1 MTKIKNGRLLLTVPA
16 IIGMA
21 VCIAVCILLSCL
33 TLAGQSPARC
43 FIFAAVFILVVLS
56 TFSSLYTGD
65 FKRLTKTGATD
76 GGKPVR
82 AVCGLCEKQY
92 GFISG
97 FVMTFITAF
106 PIMILSIYYSVSDK

>member
-33 TLAGQSPARC
+33 TLAGQSPARR

-65 FKRLTKTGATD
+65 FKRLTKTGATEESPCARSAD
-76 GGKPVR
+76 FAKSNTDLYR
-82 AVCGLCEKQY
+82 DL
-92 GFISG
+92 
-97 FVMTFITAF
+97 
-106 PIMILSIYYSVSDK
+106 

>member
-21 VCIAVCILLSCL
+21 VCIAACILLSCL
-33 TLAGQSPARC
+33 TLAGQSPARR

>member
-33 TLAGQSPARC
+33 TLAGQSPARR

-82 AVCGLCEKQY
+82 AVCCMTVLRSLMGR
-92 GFISG
+92 
-97 FVMTFITAF
+97 VMTELKYSPTASS
-106 PIMILSIYYSVSDK
+106 MMMSR

>member
-21 VCIAVCILLSCL
+21 VCIALCILLSCL
-33 TLAGQSPARC
+33 TLAGQSPARR

-65 FKRLTKTGATD
+65 FKRLTTEESPCARSADFAKSNTD
-76 GGKPVR
+76 LYR
-82 AVCGLCEKQY
+82 DL
-92 GFISG
+92 
-97 FVMTFITAF
+97 
-106 PIMILSIYYSVSDK
+106 

>member
-33 TLAGQSPARC
+33 TLAGQSPARR
-43 FIFAAVFILVVLS
+43 FIFAAVFIMVVLS

-65 FKRLTKTGATD
+65 FKRLTKTGVTD

>member
-21 VCIAVCILLSCL
+21 VCIAVCVLLSAL
-33 TLAGQSPARC
+33 TLGGQSPTQR
-43 FIFAAVFILVVLS
+43 FIFAAVFILIVLS

-65 FKRLTKTGATD
+65 YKRLKKTGATD

-82 AVCGLCEKQY
+82 AVCGLCEKQF

-97 FVMTFITAF
+97 FVMTFVTAF
-106 PIMILSIYYSVSDK
+106 PIMILSIYYSVSGK